1 MKATRD
7 TLLREMDLSIRAIN
21 CLNAAEIY
29 TFGELLDYGD
39 LDALL
44 KFRHIGK
51 RTITELK
58 ELLAEQKSL

>member
-7 TLLREMDLSIRAIN
+7 SILAEMDLSIRAIN

-29 TFGELLDYGD
+29 SIGELIDYGVD
-39 LDALL
+39 NLSG
-44 KFRHIGK
+44 FRHIGK

-58 ELLAEQKSL
+58 EFLIEAKIG